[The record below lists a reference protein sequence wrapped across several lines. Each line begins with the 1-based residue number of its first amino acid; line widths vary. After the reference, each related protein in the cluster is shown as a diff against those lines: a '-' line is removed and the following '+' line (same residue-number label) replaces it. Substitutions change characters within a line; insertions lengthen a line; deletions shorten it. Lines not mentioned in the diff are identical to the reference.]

1 MISIKWHND
10 NNSHIGKSTCG
21 KYLIE
26 ILDNK
31 GHFEYIIKE
40 NKHITHKSS
49 KPHDSIEDAKRVI
62 STLLSMKY
70 LFI

>member
-1 MISIKWHND
+1 MINIKWHIDND
-10 NNSHIGKSTCG
+10 SHIGKSTCG
-21 KYLIE
+21 KYFIE
-26 ILDNK
+26 IINNK
-31 GHFEYIIKE
+31 GNYEYVIKE
-40 NKHITHKSS
+40 NKNITHKSS

>member
-1 MISIKWHND
+1 MINIKWHND
-10 NNSHIGKSTCG
+10 NNSIIGKSTCG

-26 ILDNK
+26 ILDNR
-31 GHFEYIIKE
+31 GHFEFIIKE
-40 NKHITHKSS
+40 NKNITHKSS
-49 KPHDSIEDAKRVI
+49 KTHDSIEDAKRVI